1 MITNRFVVIA
11 LGARGGTGGG
21 VGGGLLGAGLPGGE
35 GRRDVDGLVGEGRV
49 RAPALRVRL
58 VASAAEVTAAAAATA
73 AVAAGQQ
80 TAEQRETLAPA

>member
-11 LGARGGTGGG
+11 LGARGGTGGR
-21 VGGGLLGAGLPGGE
+21 LGTGLPIGE

-49 RAPALRVRL
+49 RAPALRVGL
-58 VASAAEVTAAAAATA
+58 VASAAEVTAATAAAA